1 MLIIIKLLFL
11 ILVFQDVNG
20 IHHHKRVSQNV
31 LIGTPFFWNNRI
43 IVLDLTDFEQKKL
56 KEDFIKKKCEI
67 INRKLKIFLKKN
79 NFLIDLEDNKIK
91 VLPRFKFKF
100 KVALIGID
108 GEIKYQSN
116 ILESFE
122 RYLSLIDDMPIR
134 QTELKDDS
142 NCN

>member
-1 MLIIIKLLFL
+1 M
-11 ILVFQDVNG
+11 
-20 IHHHKRVSQNV
+20 
-31 LIGTPFFWNNRI
+31 
-43 IVLDLTDFEQKKL
+43 
-56 KEDFIKKKCEI
+56 
-67 INRKLKIFLKKN
+67 
-79 NFLIDLEDNKIK
+79 
-91 VLPRFKFKF
+91 LPRFKFKF

-134 QTELKDDS
+134 QTELKDDL